1 MSTGTF
7 VNALIGLAREYKTV
21 ERRAI
26 VFNKRTAKNGR
37 PARIG
42 PPHFG
47 HDVTLQLLEDGYFTK
62 AEATVFGD
70 ALQGLLEA
78 SDPRRNRK

>member
-1 MSTGTF
+1 MSTTTF
-7 VNALIGLAREYKTV
+7 VNALIGLAREFKMA
-21 ERRAI
+21 ERRATA
-26 VFNKRTAKNGR
+26 FNKRTAQNGR

-47 HDVTLQLLEDGYFTK
+47 RDVTQQLLEGGYFPK

-78 SDPRRNRK
+78 SDPRRKK